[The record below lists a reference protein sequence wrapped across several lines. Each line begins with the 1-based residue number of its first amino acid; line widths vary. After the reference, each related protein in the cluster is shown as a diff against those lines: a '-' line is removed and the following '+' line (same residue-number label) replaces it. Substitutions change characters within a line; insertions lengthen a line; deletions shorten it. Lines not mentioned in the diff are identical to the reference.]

1 MRKRKEQRGLID
13 IDHID
18 VPFFGPSPPK
28 TMAEKAMTYFRVD
41 DVFQSYLDAGSSVVS
56 DFLKT
61 SENDVLSFC
70 DFLRNKQ
77 QKTSAQ
83 DSEVMFY
90 LDEHLPFSIRP
101 SRGDICAYRDKK
113 TRKIMYSMVC
123 DYDPSIGVRIYTKSE
138 SGELIIRIEK
148 SIVAMI
154 RILS

>member
-70 DFLRNKQ
+70 DFLRNKLGPSN
-77 QKTSAQ
+77 KPIAWTWAWYCYGWRDVGRS
-83 DSEVMFY
+83 
-90 LDEHLPFSIRP
+90 PFGSKCVSNI
-101 SRGDICAYRDKK
+101 
-113 TRKIMYSMVC
+113 VC
-123 DYDPSIGVRIYTKSE
+123 GLAGRSC
-138 SGELIIRIEK
+138 
-148 SIVAMI
+148 
-154 RILS
+154 